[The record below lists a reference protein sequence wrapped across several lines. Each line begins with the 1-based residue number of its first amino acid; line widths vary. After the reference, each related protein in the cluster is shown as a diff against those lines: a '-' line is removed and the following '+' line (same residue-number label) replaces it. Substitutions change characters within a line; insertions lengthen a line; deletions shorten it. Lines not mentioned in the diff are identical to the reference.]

1 MTTNSAYYSE
11 NAYLETCR
19 LTIASGTQHDLK
31 EMVIELSYHEDIFS
45 FSTSGY
51 ITIRD
56 GVGLIQAF
64 QLSGKETL
72 ELRFDKSKNEYD
84 DTPLQ
89 KFIVYKIG
97 ERRPTGNMNSEFYK
111 LYFCTHDMFFNEQIR
126 VSKSY
131 KGKKIHDIVDDILTQ
146 YLKTKTKIYTQET
159 TGVYDFIIPMLR
171 PYEAI
176 SWLSNYARPN
186 VAGKT
191 GFVGADMFLFQNRY
205 GYTFNSLNALMSIS
219 PYKNLYYQQ
228 NNLNQDVQSLQSE
241 NGSVLAFE
249 IVRSFDSMKAV
260 SSGAYANKIIAVDL
274 LTKSQDT
281 KKFDYSAYIQSVP
294 PENGSSNIPDIKNP
308 MGESPN
314 QAYNSRVKVVLTNS
328 GQKNVGYIKD
338 KGIDSVG
345 QDVFMQE
352 TLSLRMAQV
361 SLLNSTVI
369 KVVVP
374 GDANLTVGKT
384 VDFKYYSISLS
395 GSKDSRSLDPFYSG
409 KYLIT
414 AARHI
419 IQSQGVYQ
427 TVLELCKDSSTQKY
441 ETVNTTN

>member
-1 MTTNSAYYSE
+1 MGGSTYYSE

-31 EMVIELSYHEDIFS
+31 EMVIEMSYHEDIFS

-51 ITIRD
+51 ITLRD

-72 ELRFDKSKNEYD
+72 ELRFDKSQNEYD
-84 DTPLQ
+84 DTPIQ

-131 KGKKIHDIVDDILTQ
+131 KGKKIHDMVDDILTQ

-186 VAGKT
+186 VSGKT

-205 GYTFNSLNALMSIS
+205 GYTFNSLNALMSV
-219 PYKNLYYQQ
+219 PAYKKLKYQQ
-228 NNLNQDVQSLQSE
+228 NNLDPDVETLQAE
-241 NGSVLAFE
+241 NDSVLGFE
-249 IVRSFDSMKAV
+249 IVRSFDSMKAIA
-260 SSGAYANKIIAVDL
+260 SGAYANKVIAVDL

-281 KKFDYSAYIQSVP
+281 KKFNYASYLQEIP
-294 PENGSSNIPDIKNP
+294 PENGASNIPDITNP
-308 MGESPN
+308 MGQTPN
-314 QAYNSRVKVVLTNS
+314 QAYNSKVKVVITNS
-328 GQKNVGYIKD
+328 GQKNVGYIKEN
-338 KGIDSVG
+338 GVDSVG
-345 QDVFMQE
+345 QDVYMQE

-369 KVVVP
+369 KVIVP

-384 VDFKYYSISLS
+384 IDFNYYSLTL
-395 GSKDSRSLDPFYSG
+395 GDSRSLDPFYSG

-427 TVLELCKDSSTQKY
+427 TVLELCKDSSTQQY
-441 ETVNTTN
+441 ASTNTTTEG